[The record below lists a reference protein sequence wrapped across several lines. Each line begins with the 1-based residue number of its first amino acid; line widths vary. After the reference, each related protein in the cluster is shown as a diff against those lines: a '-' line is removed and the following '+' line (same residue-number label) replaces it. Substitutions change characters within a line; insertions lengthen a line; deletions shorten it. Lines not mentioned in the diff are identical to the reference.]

1 MNIMDNIVFVAIVL
15 SIVALFASGY
25 AIITRSNKKIR
36 EEKDPEIE
44 ILSKEANELGK
55 DFLD

>member
-1 MNIMDNIVFVAIVL
+1 MNIMGNMVFVAIVL
-15 SIVALFASGY
+15 SVAALFAAGY
-25 AIITRSNKKIR
+25 AIISSSNKQIR